1 MDSLKILSPTYR
13 LDLTTAASAALQ
25 LIPNTPT
32 IAFRVAILNTGT
44 GTAAITF
51 GTTDSNMATP
61 AIGASGS
68 SGSFILAPSMFLPI
82 IIDCPRP
89 NFFIKAISS
98 GTNTLYLTLV
108 AND

>member
-13 LDLTTAASAALQ
+13 LDLTSSASTALQ

-32 IAFRVAILNTGT
+32 LAFRLAILNTGS

-51 GTTDSNMATP
+51 GTTSTNMATP
-61 AIGASGS
+61 VIAS
-68 SGSFILAPSMFLPI
+68 SGGSGAFILAPNMFLPI

-89 NFFIKAISS
+89 NFYIKAISS
-98 GTNTLYLTLV
+98 TTNVLYLTLV
-108 AND
+108 ANE

>member
-13 LDLTTAASAALQ
+13 LDLTTSASAALQ
-25 LIPNTPT
+25 LIPDTPT
-32 IAFRVAILNTGT
+32 LAYRVAILNTGT

-61 AIGASGS
+61 AIGASGG
-68 SGSFILAPSMFLPI
+68 SGSFILAPNMFLPI

-89 NFFIKAISS
+89 NFFIKGISS
-98 GTNTLYLTLV
+98 GNNALYLTLV
-108 AND
+108 ATE

>member
-13 LDLTTAASAALQ
+13 LDLTTSASTALQ
-25 LIPNTPT
+25 LIPDTPT
-32 IAFRVAILNTGT
+32 LAYRVAILNTGT

-51 GTTDSNMATP
+51 GTTASNMATP
-61 AIGASGS
+61 AIAASGS

-82 IIDCPRP
+82 IFDCPRP

-98 GTNTLYLTLV
+98 GTNSLYLTLV
-108 AND
+108 ANE